1 MKKLLLAFIAL
12 FFVGTAFSQQQAVK
26 LSRQEAAKMHVS
38 VPLHQTPSA
47 TPQNFVPKNLRGNTL
62 PYFTIGQ
69 TRYDM
74 QTNGCLPQRLI
85 TFNDGTSAATW
96 TTCGTSSSSRG
107 SGYNYYNGT
116 SWALGS
122 GSGAPINRIE
132 SVRTGWPTIAPIGE
146 NGEIVI
152 SHNGSTGLVVSV
164 RPNKGTG
171 DWSET
176 LLQGPSIYDSYIG
189 GNSTALLWP
198 SVATNGNTIHLIA
211 CTESDTVSLYQGI
224 QTCLVYYR
232 GTYNPSD
239 NTITWENPR
248 IVADMANHLDWFNG
262 FSGDSYVIVANG
274 NTVAVVY
281 AEAWTDA
288 FMWKSTDNGENWTTT
303 TIVNSVVPDNFDED
317 IHLIDTIDGP
327 AYVTDGSFAAAIDDN
342 GKVHAAF
349 GLTAVANYVLDD
361 GYINLYFGA
370 GGLFYWN
377 ENMPTI
383 DAQTNYQ
390 LDPDTLAA
398 HGYPV
403 FPSRL
408 DLDGNDGLYGLSQPS
423 SETYSFDDYHR
434 AGPASMPSLAV
445 DGNNVYLIWASC
457 LEYPFMGVNASNT
470 PAYYRGIFGAKSI
483 NGGTS
488 FEDGISWIS
497 YNKSCYYVDWDLYD
511 WDPDASEWNDGSIEM
526 EGENVY
532 PSIAQNIVNG
542 KLNIIWHS
550 DYFPGNAQGGV
561 SQNDPTL
568 VLFTSIDA
576 DQLGVYNNIEEIPQG
591 LWIDTW
597 TGIADNTLSGMQ
609 LYPNPASDNVNVVF
623 SSKEDANATLT
634 IHNLMGQQVY
644 SESIAIQEGSNVVK
658 INTSNFQAGVYM
670 VNIKSN
676 QGTTTQKL
684 IVR

>member
-1 MKKLLLAFIAL
+1 MKKLLLAVIAL
-12 FFVGTAFSQQQAVK
+12 FFMGTVFSQQTAVK
-26 LSRQEAAKMHVS
+26 LTRQEAAKLHVS

-47 TPQNFVPKNLRGNTL
+47 TPQNYVPQNLRGNTL

-69 TRYDM
+69 TRYDL
-74 QTNGCLPQRLI
+74 QTNGSMAQRLI
-85 TFNDGTSAATW
+85 MFDDGTSAATW

-116 SWALGS
+116 SWTQGS
-122 GSGAPINRIE
+122 GSSAPINRIE
-132 SVRTGWPTIAPIGE
+132 SVKTGWPTIAPIGD

-152 SHNGSTGLVVSV
+152 SHNGSTGLVINV

-171 DWSET
+171 NWSET
-176 LLQGPSIYDSYIG
+176 VLQGPSIYDSYIG

-224 QTCLVYYR
+224 QTCLLYYR

-239 NTITWENPR
+239 NTIVWENPR

-262 FSGDSYVIVANG
+262 FGGDSYVIVANG

-281 AEAWTDA
+281 AEPWTDA

-303 TIVNSVVPDNFDED
+303 TIVNSVVPDIFDEG
-317 IHLIDTIDGP
+317 IHLVDTIGGP

-342 GKVHAAF
+342 GKVHVAF
-349 GLTAVANYVLDD
+349 GLTGVSNPDVGD
-361 GYINLYFGA
+361 GGIFVYPGID
-370 GGLFYWN
+370 GLFYWN
-377 ENMPTI
+377 ESMPALL
-383 DAQTNYQ
+383 AQTKNQ
-390 LDPDTLAA
+390 LNPDSLEAN
-398 HGYPV
+398 GYTV
-403 FPSRL
+403 FSKV
-408 DLDGNDGLYGLSQPS
+408 DLNGDDDLYGLSNANS
-423 SETYSFDDYHR
+423 DTYSFTDYHR
-434 AGPASMPSLAV
+434 TGVTSMPSLAV

-457 LEYPFMGVNASNT
+457 LEYPFIGVNATNT

-488 FEDGISWIS
+488 FEDGISWLS

-550 DYFPGNAQGGV
+550 DYFPGNAQGSV

-609 LYPNPASDNVNVVF
+609 LYPNPASDVVNVIF
-623 SSKEDANATLT
+623 SSEETANAQLT

-644 SESIAIQEGSNVVK
+644 SESIAIQEGSNVVR